1 MQETV
6 EARAAGSPAL
16 EAILSR
22 HAHIRIAAFEAA
34 VNNKIEFG
42 RNGWNRQ
49 VLQGDPYVHG
59 PYGLAELMDNNP
71 LVCADMA
78 SCPGPSATLAAIAV
92 APLAKAAMLTDRP
105 AFVFS
110 FDDNYEEVNRVLETE
125 GWIEGAAVTGNP
137 MDLDGCLIATS
148 LSEIRVPQS
157 SSEIDDLYDE
167 CFARSFFV
175 RRHEGGD
182 WGPQLVRGTP
192 GAMYQLILSPG
203 EPDTAI
209 LRVDVI
215 ADPNGKC
222 GAAQL
227 VHMLNIMCG
236 FEEDHAVSF

>member
-1 MQETV
+1 MEETV
-6 EARAAGSPAL
+6 EARASGSLAL

-22 HAHIRIAAFEAA
+22 HAHIHLESFEAA
-34 VNNKIEFG
+34 EMNKVEFASK
-42 RNGWNRQ
+42 NWSRQ
-49 VLQGDPYVHG
+49 VSQGDPYIHG

-71 LVCADMA
+71 LVCADIA

-110 FDDNYEEVNRVLETE
+110 FDDSYEEVNRVLETE
-125 GWIEGAAVTGNP
+125 GWTEGAAVTGNP
-137 MDLDGCLIATS
+137 MDLDRCLIATS

-157 SSEIDDLYDE
+157 ASEIDDLYDE

-175 RRHEGGD
+175 RRHEGDD

-203 EPDTAI
+203 EADTAV

-236 FEEDHAVSF
+236 FEEDHAVSL